1 MSINHALKGPATMS
15 DRIPVTLLTG
25 FLGAGKTTLLN
36 HLLRDGTGGRVAVIV
51 NEFGE
56 AGLDHD
62 LIETTAEDVI
72 LMASGCI
79 CCTIRSDLAR
89 TMGDLYDRQ
98 ARGELAFDRVVIETT
113 GLADPGPV
121 HHTLMLEPVVSRHF
135 RLDGI
140 VTAVDA
146 VLGVSTLSRHA
157 EAQAQVAMADLIV
170 LTKTDLATKAQIDA
184 LNIRLNPLN
193 PRAPRISA
201 DHGQVASGRLFDLNV
216 GRTGGDSAA
225 ALEWL
230 GMRPDP
236 LAGLSGFA
244 PVHAVTALPG
254 FPSTAPHHAT
264 GGGIATASIT
274 IDAPIPAP
282 VFDFW
287 LDMLIGIQGDTILR
301 LKAIIHIEDA
311 PCPFV
316 LHGVQHI
323 LEQPVPLKSWPA
335 DDVSSR
341 VVLIARDS
349 SVEQLNAHLELLRLR
364 PDPTKVQYVVS

>member
-1 MSINHALKGPATMS
+1 MS

-36 HLLRDGTGGRVAVIV
+36 HLLGDATAGRIAVIV

-62 LIETTAEDVI
+62 LIEATAEDVI

-89 TMGDLYDRQ
+89 TMGDLYDRRS
-98 ARGELAFDRVVIETT
+98 RGELAFDRVVIETT

-121 HHTLMLEPVVSRHF
+121 HHTLMLEPAISRSF
-135 RLDGI
+135 RLDGV
-140 VTAVDA
+140 VTVVDA
-146 VLGVSTLSRHA
+146 ILGIGTLDRHA
-157 EAQAQVAMADLIV
+157 EAQAQVAMADQIV
-170 LTKTDLATKAQIDA
+170 LTKTDLATKTQIDM
-184 LNIRLNPLN
+184 LSVRLDQINH
-193 PRAPRISA
+193 RAPRVIA
-201 DHGQVASGRLFDLNV
+201 DKGRVASGCLFDLND
-216 GRTGGDSAA
+216 GRMGNGAA
-225 ALEWL
+225 AINWL
-230 GMRPDP
+230 GMKPDP
-236 LAGLSGFA
+236 LAGLSGLA
-244 PVHAVTALPG
+244 PVSTGGALPG
-254 FPSTAPHHAT
+254 FPTTAPHHAQ
-264 GGGIATASIT
+264 GGSISTASIT

-287 LDMLIGIQGDTILR
+287 LDMLIGVQGDTILR
-301 LKAIIHIEDA
+301 LKAIICIEDA

-323 LEQPVPLKSWPA
+323 LEQPVPLRDWPA
-335 DDVSSR
+335 DDFSSR

-349 SVEQLNAHLELLRLR
+349 SVEHLRAHLELLRMR
-364 PDPTKVQYVVS
+364 PDPRKVEYVIDKDPEFPTRVGT